1 MAWPFGTE
9 DEMNGLRSQVKLA
22 SEKAAKNKSYR
33 YGILSQT
40 GIYILAIPQGG
51 GGIFFVQT
59 GKNLKDLKA

>member
-33 YGILSQT
+33 YGILSQA

-51 GGIFFVQT
+51 GVVQIDKR
-59 GKNLKDLKA
+59 KNLKEY